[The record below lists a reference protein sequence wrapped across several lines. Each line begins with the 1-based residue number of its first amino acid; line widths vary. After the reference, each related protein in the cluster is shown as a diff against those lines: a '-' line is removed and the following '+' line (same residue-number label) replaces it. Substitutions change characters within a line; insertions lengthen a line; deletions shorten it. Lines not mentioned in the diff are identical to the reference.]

1 MAKVSLTCMCMIQD
15 LKTNKVLV
23 QDRVLDWK
31 GISFPAGGVE
41 EGESLVEAAIRE
53 MKEETGLTVSNL
65 RPCGIVH
72 WYNDKTGDRHLVFNY
87 KTSDFFGELLPETEE
102 GKVFWVTPE
111 ELPVLNLSDGFTDR
125 LPMFFEEKNTER
137 FQVWNESGY
146 NPDIKWF

>member
-1 MAKVSLTCMCMIQD
+1 MCMIQD